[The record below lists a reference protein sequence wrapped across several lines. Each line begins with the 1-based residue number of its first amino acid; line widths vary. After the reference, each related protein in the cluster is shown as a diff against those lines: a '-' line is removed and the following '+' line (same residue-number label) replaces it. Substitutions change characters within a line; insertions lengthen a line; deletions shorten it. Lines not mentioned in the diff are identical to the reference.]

1 MSSVVMVTMH
11 APSSVPPMRACAPEH
26 PWWLPWLHSRN
37 GGSSGKRRGDEHHS
51 PTHVH
56 KNPPTN
62 NNMSSK
68 SFLVLF
74 PGIKLLLASFP
85 PSAGGEPGN
94 EAKLS
99 YSTKS
104 SEKKTRKQGKAI
116 LETQMGIA
124 TV

>member
-26 PWWLPWLHSRN
+26 PWWLPWLHSRD

-74 PGIKLLLASFP
+74 PGTIKTFVSLAP
-85 PSAGGEPGN
+85 PKCRGEPGN

-99 YSTKS
+99 YGTKI
-104 SEKKTRKQGKAI
+104 SEKMTRKQGKAI
-116 LETQMGIA
+116 LERHRRA
-124 TV
+124 

>member
-26 PWWLPWLHSRN
+26 PWWLPWLHSRD

-68 SFLVLF
+68 SFLVCFQVL
-74 PGIKLLLASFP
+74 PNLLLASLP
-85 PSAGGEPGN
+85 PSAGESLGTRLSSLTVQKAQRRRPGN
-94 EAKLS
+94 RAKPF
-99 YSTKS
+99 
-104 SEKKTRKQGKAI
+104 
-116 LETQMGIA
+116 
-124 TV
+124 